1 MFFHLLRLVLMF
13 DLFFYRETVCSASLE
28 LHRDDLRLEVFNVVV
43 CVRMRKSI
51 ATAGDY
57 YLTYLRV

>member
-1 MFFHLLRLVLMF
+1 MF
-13 DLFFYRETVCSASLE
+13 DLFFYRETICSASLE

-43 CVRMRKSI
+43 RVRMRKSI